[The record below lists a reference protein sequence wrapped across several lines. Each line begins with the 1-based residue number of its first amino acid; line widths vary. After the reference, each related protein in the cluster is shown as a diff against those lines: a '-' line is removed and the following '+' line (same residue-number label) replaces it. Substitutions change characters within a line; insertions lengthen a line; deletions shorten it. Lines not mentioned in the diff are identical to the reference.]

1 MRNFGLNL
9 APEYN
14 YESFLTTN
22 CLFTWAGPSQQQS
35 APGLGLVSFIVA
47 SNMKDVNYYCSMK
60 PRLTLMIT
68 QHHSH
73 IFPQIFIIQVMALCC
88 VIVVTIRAL
97 N

>member
-1 MRNFGLNL
+1 MR
-9 APEYN
+9 A
-14 YESFLTTN
+14 FLPQIVYSPVG
-22 CLFTWAGPSQQQS
+22 W
-35 APGLGLVSFIVA
+35 APGPVLGSRLTA

-60 PRLTLMIT
+60 PRPTLMIT
-68 QHHSH
+68 LHHSH